1 MVCLYTAALNSDAT
15 LSLSPYIT
23 GSAHPAERV
32 RATPKSCQSV
42 FHSISDGS
50 VPALLP
56 QMRDGGN

>member
-32 RATPKSCQSV
+32 RASPRTRQ
-42 FHSISDGS
+42 
-50 VPALLP
+50 
-56 QMRDGGN
+56 

>member
-32 RATPKSCQSV
+32 RATPKLRRC
-42 FHSISDGS
+42 G
-50 VPALLP
+50 ALVHIP
-56 QMRDGGN
+56 